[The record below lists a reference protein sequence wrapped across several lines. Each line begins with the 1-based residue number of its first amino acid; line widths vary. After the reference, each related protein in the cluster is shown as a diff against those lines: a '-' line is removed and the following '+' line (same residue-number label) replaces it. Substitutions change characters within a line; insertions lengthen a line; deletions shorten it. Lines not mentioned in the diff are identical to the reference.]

1 MRRLNR
7 AQLLGIALALVL
19 ASVALLYGV
28 QAPNAEQGVRSPD
41 AGQIVRTPDG
51 GQAASSTQN
60 SDEISFASLPPQAQH
75 TVKLIRAGGPFP
87 YPRDGVRFGNYEGRL
102 PHKHPNFYRE
112 YTVQTPGI
120 SSRGARRIVA
130 GQDGTFYYT
139 ADHYESFRR
148 VVP

>member
-1 MRRLNR
+1 
-7 AQLLGIALALVL
+7 
-19 ASVALLYGV
+19 
-28 QAPNAEQGVRSPD
+28 VRSGR
-41 AGQIVRTPDG
+41 GQIVRTPDG
-51 GQAASSTQN
+51 DRQPAALRTVTRSL
-60 SDEISFASLPPQAQH
+60 ASLPPQAQH

>member
-7 AQLLGIALALVL
+7 GQLLGIAFALVL
-19 ASVALLYGV
+19 AALALLYGV
-28 QAPNAEQGVRSPD
+28 RAPNAEQGAHSPG
-41 AGQIVRTPDG
+41 AGQIGRTPDG
-51 GQAASSTQN
+51 GQSANGTHR

-75 TVKLIRAGGPFP
+75 TVKLIRAGGPYP
-87 YPRDGVRFGNYEGRL
+87 YARDGVRFGNYEGRL
-102 PHKHPNFYRE
+102 PQKPPNFYRE
-112 YTVQTPGI
+112 YTVKTPGI

>member
-1 MRRLNR
+1 M
-7 AQLLGIALALVL
+7 
-19 ASVALLYGV
+19 S
-28 QAPNAEQGVRSPD
+28 
-41 AGQIVRTPDG
+41 
-51 GQAASSTQN
+51 
-60 SDEISFASLPPQAQH
+60 
-75 TVKLIRAGGPFP
+75 
-87 YPRDGVRFGNYEGRL
+87 YPRDGVRFGSYEGRL

-148 VVP
+148 WSHDVSGRGTQWSGASGYLPSRAPRC